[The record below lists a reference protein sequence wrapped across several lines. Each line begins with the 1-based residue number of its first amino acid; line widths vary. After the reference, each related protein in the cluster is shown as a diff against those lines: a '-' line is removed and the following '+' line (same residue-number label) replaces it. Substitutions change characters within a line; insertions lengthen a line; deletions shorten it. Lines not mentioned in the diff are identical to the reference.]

1 MNEIKMNEIKML
13 IPFGIGALNTEGSK
27 RKIPFKLI
35 KMGTCFYYG
44 DCKFRKED
52 SSNTTF
58 KLEIGKLL
66 SCNCCSSDIEEG
78 EEVHFCEDTLV
89 EIE

>member
-13 IPFGIGALNTEGSK
+13 IPFGIGALNTEESK
-27 RKIPFKLI
+27 KIPFKLI
-35 KMGTCFYYG
+35 KMDMCFYYG
-44 DCKFRKED
+44 DCKFKKAY
-52 SSNTTF
+52 SSNTSF
-58 KLEIGKLL
+58 EVEIGKLL
-66 SCNCCSSDIEEG
+66 NCSCCSGDIKEG

>member
-1 MNEIKMNEIKML
+1 MKEVIL
-13 IPFGIGALNTEGSK
+13 PVPFVAGTLNTEKS
-27 RKIPFKLI
+27 RRQVPFKLI
-35 KMGTCFYYG
+35 KMNTCFYYG

-66 SCNCCSSDIEEG
+66 SCSCCSGDIEEG

-89 EIE
+89 EIESK